1 MRTLAFL
8 AVALSCSLAQS
19 TAFGSEMTNQSR
31 FPASV
36 TIPSDQLLC
45 KLNSVQQFYLAD
57 EEELLGPKQFM
68 IRTRAKEIKIS
79 YENWIQIPH
88 DEGGGTFKRV
98 ATLKKT
104 RGLSWKSRKP
114 VAKFALSAETE
125 EADYVGFLE
134 ITGENE
140 NVAEF
145 QYLCNPPRKQF

>member
-1 MRTLAFL
+1 MRTLTFL
-8 AVALSCSLAQS
+8 ALALACSMVQS
-19 TAFGSEMTNQSR
+19 EAFGSGKTKMSR
-31 FPASV
+31 TPSSAM
-36 TIPSDQLLC
+36 IPSDQLLC
-45 KLNSVQQFYLAD
+45 KLIGAQQVSLAD

-68 IRTRAKEIKIS
+68 IRIRAKTLKIA
-79 YENWIQIPH
+79 YENWIQIPR

-104 RGLSWKSRKP
+104 KGLTWKSRNP
-114 VAKFALSAETE
+114 EAKFTLSAETE